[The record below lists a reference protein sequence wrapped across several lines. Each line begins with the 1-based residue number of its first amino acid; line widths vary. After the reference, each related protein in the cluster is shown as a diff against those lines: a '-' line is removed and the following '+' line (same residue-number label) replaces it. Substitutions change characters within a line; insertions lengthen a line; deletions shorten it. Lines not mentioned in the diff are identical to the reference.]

1 MKNGYQKYLE
11 TQSKNLDD
19 WENIANQSLKE
30 KTIDSLK
37 KEFDGN
43 LEKKILYTKNDITLE
58 SNHAYARGLKEEV
71 NEFLPWHICSMVDS
85 SSDSKLYNSRILNE
99 LERGASSI
107 EINYIHDQE
116 GEEILKGIDLSIAP
130 IFYRDI
136 SNPLE

>member
-1 MKNGYQKYLE
+1 MKNDYQKYLE

-43 LEKKILYTKNDITLE
+43 LEKKILYTENDITLE

-71 NEFLPWHICSMVDS
+71 NE
-85 SSDSKLYNSRILNE
+85 LN
-99 LERGASSI
+99 LDLKSFS
-107 EINYIHDQE
+107 
-116 GEEILKGIDLSIAP
+116 EILKLASVSTEQSILNFLSTK
-130 IFYRDI
+130 
-136 SNPLE
+136 LL